1 MGESVAAF
9 VLGNGPAKV
18 TSYNFLQLR
27 GGLSPRIFEK
37 ALSRRMRRVSSR
49 RHAAA
54 RAAAYT

>member
-27 GGLSPRIFEK
+27 GGLSPRGW
-37 ALSRRMRRVSSR
+37 
-49 RHAAA
+49 
-54 RAAAYT
+54 RASDATNS